1 MWLGDR
7 GVSSVEKSDTYGPPT
22 ACGSFV
28 QGQIPSA
35 SAALGCCPVGGWH
48 DGSSS
53 TVPRGPSGFFSKSTP
68 LLRVLSLFSWV
79 VHPHF
84 QQADPVLV
92 VPQAFPLQ
100 SVGLDMKFENRALK
114 TPKLEPEMEGQQRPR
129 GRAFG
134 RGDEQGRV
142 VRG

>member
-1 MWLGDR
+1 MDLPQRVAPSSKARSPPLLLPLAAAQWEAGMTEALPPFHGDLLA
-7 GVSSVEKSDTYGPPT
+7 SSLNP
-22 ACGSFV
+22 
-28 QGQIPSA
+28 
-35 SAALGCCPVGGWH
+35 H
-48 DGSSS
+48 
-53 TVPRGPSGFFSKSTP
+53 P
-68 LLRVLSLFSWV
+68 LLRVLTLFSWV

-84 QQADPVLV
+84 QQADPVLA

-114 TPKLEPEMEGQQRPR
+114 TPKLEPEMEGQQRRR